1 MARSSAT
8 AVASKPAAGRP
19 GPPGPPASP
28 SRRELLLDAAAQIL
42 AEGHADEV
50 TIETV
55 ATRAGV
61 SRALV
66 YKHFAHRQ
74 ELLGVLYEQESSLLH
89 RQLSAAVQECDRL
102 EDMLR
107 ALVEGAL
114 SAQATRSVTFVALAA
129 EGARPAGQRA
139 RQRRR
144 DGRTLRYFTDQVVR
158 QLGIDRDLAEAA
170 MRMAPGR
177 YRERAGNLEAAA
189 KGRDRHLSVRDVCVD
204 GYGRP
209 AGPGVRY
216 EPPSGVRAAAARLCP
231 HISTASPV
239 WSVPEISAGTWRH
252 LDVRRGSE
260 LGMRAVTGRATP

>member
-8 AVASKPAAGRP
+8 AVAAKPAAGRP
-19 GPPGPPASP
+19 GPPGPPARP

-114 SAQATRSVTFVALAA
+114 SAQATRSATFVALVA

-158 QLGIDRDLAEAA
+158 ELGIDRDLAEAA
-170 MRMAPGR
+170 MRMALGGI
-177 YRERAGNLEAAA
+177 ASVLETWRLQP
-189 KGRDRHLSVRDVCVD
+189 KGETATSLSEMYVSMVMGGLQVLAS
-204 GYGRP
+204 GTSRP
-209 AGPGVRY
+209 AGSG
-216 EPPSGVRAAAARLCP
+216 PPLRDSAPISRPLHQSGV
-231 HISTASPV
+231 SP
-239 WSVPEISAGTWRH
+239 R
-252 LDVRRGSE
+252 
-260 LGMRAVTGRATP
+260 

>member
-8 AVASKPAAGRP
+8 AVAPKPPTGRS
-19 GPPGPPASP
+19 GPPASP
-28 SRRELLLDAAAQIL
+28 SRRELLLDAAAQIV

-50 TIETV
+50 TMEAV

-61 SRALV
+61 SRSLV

-74 ELLGVLYEQESSLLH
+74 ELLGVVYERESSLLH
-89 RQLSAAVQECDRL
+89 RQLSAAVQDCARL

-114 SAQATRSVTFVALAA
+114 SAQATRSATFVALAA

-144 DGRTLRYFTDQVVR
+144 DGRTLRYFTDQAVGE
-158 QLGIDRDLAEAA
+158 LGIDRDLAEASDA
-170 MRMAPGR
+170 HGPGR

-189 KGRDRHLSVRDVCVD
+189 KRGKRHLSVRDVRVD
-204 GYGRP
+204 GHGRA
-209 AGPGVRY
+209 AGPGVRCDQTLMPVPAAY
-216 EPPSGVRAAAARLCP
+216 SGAAIDIGRL
-231 HISTASPV
+231 
-239 WSVPEISAGTWRH
+239 
-252 LDVRRGSE
+252 RRGWIWSP
-260 LGMRAVTGRATP
+260 LYPVPAHQDQRQADGGSPAHSPP